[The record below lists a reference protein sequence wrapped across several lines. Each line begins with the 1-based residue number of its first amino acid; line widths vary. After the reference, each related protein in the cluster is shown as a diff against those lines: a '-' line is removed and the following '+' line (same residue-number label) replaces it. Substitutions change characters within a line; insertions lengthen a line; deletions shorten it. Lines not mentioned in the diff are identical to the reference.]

1 MMKDKITVKEIA
13 ELLNVSKTTVQRAIK
28 ELELTPD
35 IISKNKHLYCPESAK
50 EIIQFINFS
59 FDFSGVFD
67 FDTKTKQNET
77 EQNKDETKTENI
89 GVNPPQSEDFRH
101 SITTEYIETLK
112 EQIKQKDLMIAD
124 LLEQNKMLV
133 ISNARIT
140 KALEDKSGEAEEVIE
155 TPDKPNKKRF
165 WFWRK

>member
-1 MMKDKITVKEIA
+1 MKKNNITVKEIA

-28 ELELTPD
+28 ELQLTPD
-35 IISKNKHLYCPESAK
+35 IIEKNRHLYCPESAK
-50 EIIQFINFS
+50 EIMQFIDFS
-59 FDFSGVFD
+59 FDVSQVFN
-67 FDTKTKQNET
+67 FDTETKQNEA
-77 EQNKDETKTENI
+77 EQNKDEAKTETS
-89 GVNPPQSEDFRH
+89 GANPPKSDDFRH

-155 TPDKPNKKRF
+155 TPDKPEKKRF